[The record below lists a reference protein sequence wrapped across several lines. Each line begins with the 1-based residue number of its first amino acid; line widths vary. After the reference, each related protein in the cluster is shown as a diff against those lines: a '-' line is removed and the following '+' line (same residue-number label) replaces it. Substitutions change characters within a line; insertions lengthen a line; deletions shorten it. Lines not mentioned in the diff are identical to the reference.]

1 MIPYRKPSYRMT
13 DDTNLYRFIVEDRL
27 NLIFIRPTDRISLTR
42 QDLYALIKEMEQE
55 EKKNAAKVY

>member
-13 DDTNLYRFIVEDRL
+13 DDANLYRFIVEDRL

>member
-13 DDTNLYRFIVEDRL
+13 DDANLYRFIVEGKL
-27 NLIFIRPTDRISLTR
+27 NLVFISRTDRISLTKK
-42 QDLYALIKEMEQE
+42 DLFALIKEMEQE